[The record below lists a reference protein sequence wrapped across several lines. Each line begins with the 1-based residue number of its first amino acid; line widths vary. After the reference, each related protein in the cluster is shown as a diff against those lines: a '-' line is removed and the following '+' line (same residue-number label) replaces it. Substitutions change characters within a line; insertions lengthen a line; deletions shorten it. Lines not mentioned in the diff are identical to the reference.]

1 MEKNHFIFSELP
13 RVRKRLTELMVKT
26 ATEPPSGAEAD
37 RQAQAK
43 NEWGLKFLRS
53 PLEFLPDGL
62 GSRLGAIRLG
72 INKLE
77 VSESVFLFF
86 FFFFQ
91 RVFYGHVRDNKF
103 VVLQF

>member
-1 MEKNHFIFSELP
+1 MNSEVKINEQIHFIFSELP

-26 ATEPPSGAEAD
+26 ATEPPSGAEAE

-53 PLEFLPDGL
+53 PLEFLPDGS

-77 VSESVFLFF
+77 VS
-86 FFFFQ
+86 
-91 RVFYGHVRDNKF
+91 
-103 VVLQF
+103 